1 MSKTNFVF
9 WFVLNVIFT
18 SAAFAQSP
26 CPTAT
31 LNPNAVFSG
40 DMVCLVPQVYG
51 PGGLVGTNNAGPL
64 NPTTKFHHEVHFQA
78 SSVESFSPLNSEIGV
93 QLSQLPFASP
103 ASGFVFS
110 FNPSLGVVAR
120 TTESFGPILTERA
133 DTIGRHKL
141 FVGASYQYFDF
152 DGVGGVDLRNFGAV
166 FRHEHEPGNPIFT
179 NDIVSTTNRIDLKV
193 HQVTAVASFGLTSR
207 LDVSVAIP
215 IVDVRMGVSS
225 AATIVS
231 FESPCC
237 IHTFAIPSP
246 YPSHEV
252 VTSPSQAIFFN
263 ANSAL
268 GIGDVVVR
276 AKLEVL
282 KREKA
287 GFALGVDVHTH
298 TGDAK
303 NFLGSGTFGARP
315 FATFSYTA
323 RVSPH
328 ATVGY
333 LWNGQSILAG
343 NITSGTTAHLP
354 DVVTYSAGA
363 DAGLTRRLTVN
374 VDFIGQ
380 SLRKATEISPST
392 YVDFHGVSHPNISTS
407 TGTIN
412 QASVAVGGKINVV
425 GRLILSADVLF
436 RVNNAGLHS
445 KPVALAGISY
455 NF

>member
-1 MSKTNFVF
+1 MSKTNLAFC
-9 WFVLNVIFT
+9 FVLDVIFA

-31 LNPNAVFSG
+31 LNPNATFSG

-78 SSVESFSPLNSEIGV
+78 SSLESFSPLNSEIGV

-152 DGVGGVDLRNFGAV
+152 DGVSGVNLRNFGAV
-166 FRHEHEPGNPIFT
+166 FHHEHVPGNFVFA
-179 NDIVSTTNRIDLKV
+179 NDIVATTNRIDLKV
-193 HQVTAVASFGLTSR
+193 HQVTAVATFGLTNR

-237 IHTFAIPSP
+237 IHNFAIPSP

-252 VTSPSQAIFFN
+252 VMSSSQATFFN

-276 AKLEVL
+276 GKFELL
-282 KREKA
+282 KRERT
-287 GFALGVDVHTH
+287 GFALGVDLHTP

-315 FATFSYTA
+315 FATFSYAA

-328 ATVGY
+328 ASVGY

-343 NITSGTTAHLP
+343 NITTGTTAHLP

-363 DAGLTRRLTVN
+363 DAGINRHLTLG

-380 SLRKATEISPST
+380 TLRKATEISPST
-392 YVDFHGVSHPNISTS
+392 YVDFGGVSHLNVSTS
-407 TGTIN
+407 TASIN
-412 QASVAVGGKINVV
+412 QANVAVGGKFNVV
-425 GRLILSADVLF
+425 GRLIVSGDVLF
-436 RVNNAGLHS
+436 RVNDAGLHS
-445 KPVALAGISY
+445 KPAPLVGISY

>member
-1 MSKTNFVF
+1 MSKVS
-9 WFVLNVIFT
+9 LAPLLAVIV
-18 SAAFAQSP
+18 ALVCPAYAQSP

-31 LNPNAVFSG
+31 LNASAVFSG
-40 DMVCLVPQVYG
+40 DLVCLVPQVYG

-64 NPTTKFHHEVHFQA
+64 NPTTRFHHEVHFQA
-78 SSVESFSPLNSEIGV
+78 SSLESFSPLNSEIGV

-110 FNPSLGVVAR
+110 FNPSLGVVSR

-141 FVGASYQYFDF
+141 FVGVSYQYFNF
-152 DGVGGVDLRNFGAV
+152 DKVDGINLRDFGAV
-166 FRHEHEPGNPIFT
+166 FHHEPVPGNFVFA
-179 NDIVSTTNRIDLKV
+179 NDIIATQNRIDLKV

-207 LDVSVAIP
+207 LDVSVAVP

-225 AATIVS
+225 AADIVS
-231 FESPCC
+231 FETPCC
-237 IHTFAIPSP
+237 IHNFAVPSP
-246 YPSHEV
+246 FPQHEV
-252 VTSPSQAIFFN
+252 VLSSSRAIFSD
-263 ANSAL
+263 ASSAL
-268 GIGDVVVR
+268 GIGDVVFR
-276 AKLEVL
+276 GKFEVL

-287 GFALGVDVHTH
+287 GLAIGVDVHTP

-303 NFLGSGTFGARP
+303 NFLGSGTAGARP
-315 FATFSYTA
+315 FATFSYAA

-343 NITSGTTAHLP
+343 NITTGTKAHLP
-354 DVVTYSAGA
+354 DVVTYSAGV
-363 DAGLTRRLTVN
+363 DAGVTQRLTLA

-380 SLRKATEISPST
+380 SLRKATEIAPASF
-392 YVDFHGVSHPNISTS
+392 VDFRGASHPTIATS

-412 QASVAVGGKINVV
+412 QASIAAGGKANLI
-425 GRLILSADVLF
+425 GRLILTADVLF
-436 RVNNAGLHS
+436 RVNEAGLHS
-445 KPVALAGISY
+445 KPVPLLGVSY
-455 NF
+455 SF